1 MILPTKHIQPQD
13 SLIGIGSTL
22 LTNLRG
28 PKTVTELWDGVRQ
41 LPGIVSFE
49 RFVFGL
55 DLLYAMELVEL
66 DRGMLKRVES

>member
-28 PKTVTELWDGVRQ
+28 AKTVTELWDGVRH
-41 LPGIVSFE
+41 LPGIISFE
-49 RFVFGL
+49 RFVLGL
-55 DLLYAMELVEL
+55 DLLYSMELVEL
-66 DRGMLKRVES
+66 DRGMLKRVGS